1 MTTGQPAKGYWA
13 AIPERIQ
20 DLIAASFHNLPFAV
34 PTNWPIERSI
44 STNGR
49 WVPAPLGPA
58 KRGFGEGSEGLVNLW
73 CLLDENN
80 VVSDRIIVKQVHV
93 GATRYNDPS
102 NWTNGTVGGEPRE
115 CAMANA
121 VWGTLSESHRKHV
134 LECLGWGDC
143 RGEPRWRYRLYFEY
157 CDHGDLTTI
166 VEAQR
171 RDAVAP
177 GKKRKANDDGDGDVL
192 LPEPFIWYLL
202 GSLAKATVGLEAA
215 DILHG
220 DMQMQNGRFD
230 RPLKMIQWLMS
241 LVFFGSPDTKR
252 FGIYPTPKV
261 ADFGSSRRLADPG
274 VRNRSDL
281 IRRDA
286 CCALFAPPGL
296 SKINDG
302 VDWEV
307 SEPGTTLS
315 NKTNVWQIGMLIAC
329 YPETNWRGMR
339 RADWE
344 VAEKEQL
351 RFSTPSRGKHELER
365 DKLVHE
371 NSKYSE
377 ELVEIMF
384 DCLKFNPVERPKPE
398 ELLKG
403 IQECMQGPVS
413 GVFDYLPGKDRVD
426 DDIQRHKLQ
435 TISDGKYRIGKTF

>member
-20 DLIAASFHNLPFAV
+20 ELIAASFHNLPFAV
-34 PTNWPIERSI
+34 PTNWPIGRSI

-49 WVPAPLGPA
+49 WVPAPLGPG

-80 VVSDRIIVKQVHV
+80 VVGDRIIIKQIHV

-102 NWTNGTVGGEPRE
+102 NWTDGTVGGEPRE

-121 VWGTLSESHRKHV
+121 VCGALPESHAEHV

-157 CDHGDLTTI
+157 CNYGDLTTI

-171 RDAVAP
+171 RDTVAP
-177 GKKRKANDDGDGDVL
+177 GSKRKADDDGDGDVL

-202 GSLAKATVGLEAA
+202 ESLAKATVGLDKA

-220 DMQMQNGRFD
+220 DMQMRN
-230 RPLKMIQWLMS
+230 
-241 LVFFGSPDTKR
+241 VFFGSPDPKR

-281 IRRDA
+281 VRRDA
-286 CCALFAPPGL
+286 CCALFAPPEL

-302 VDWEV
+302 MDWEV

-329 YPETNWRGMR
+329 CMRLCTYLPEMNWRGMR

-351 RFSTPSRGKHELER
+351 RFRTTSRGKHELER

-377 ELVEIMF
+377 ELVEIIF
-384 DCLKFNPVERPKPE
+384 DCLKFNPVERPKAE
-398 ELLKG
+398 ELLRR
-403 IQECMQGPVS
+403 IQECMQGPVA
-413 GVFDYLPGKDRVD
+413 GVLDYLPGKDRVD
-426 DDIQRHKLQ
+426 DDIQRHKLR